1 MLQISFS
8 TQRFFLTQKSCVP
21 EINTVPFR
29 FTVGYFHVRH
39 GSLCSP
45 KNLLGGSQFLLSVTM
60 VILDSS
66 PIDAQLET
74 SEEFPQYKNW
84 GTHVRSMYS
93 FFAHEFST
101 TLSSLLVAHNSTKHP
116 VFTRLHING
125 RKKFFFDVTMMFLA
139 FLLGMPTE
147 KLQIVVCTQR
157 LV

>member
-8 TQRFFLTQKSCVP
+8 TQRIFLTQGSCVP

-66 PIDAQLET
+66 PVDAQLET

-125 RKKFFFDVTMMFLA
+125 
-139 FLLGMPTE
+139 
-147 KLQIVVCTQR
+147 
-157 LV
+157 